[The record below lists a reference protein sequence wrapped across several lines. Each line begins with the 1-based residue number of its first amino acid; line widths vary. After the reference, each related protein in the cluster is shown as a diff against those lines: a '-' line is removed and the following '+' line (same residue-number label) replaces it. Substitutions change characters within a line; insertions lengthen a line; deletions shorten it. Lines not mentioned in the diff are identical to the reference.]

1 MSTTTTAVASPK
13 VEQLPPAQ
21 EAVSGAV
28 GTLSPHQ
35 KTMFDK
41 FREILQKA
49 NLYNPDTHDD
59 ATLMYVLSP
68 SLAL

>member
-1 MSTTTTAVASPK
+1 MSATTTVTSPK
-13 VEQLPPAQ
+13 VEEQQAPAQ
-21 EAVSGAV
+21 DAVSGAV

-59 ATLMYVLSP
+59 ATLMYALSP
-68 SLAL
+68 SL